1 MGVMMALVSPPVA
14 AEPKGWTNETFMSRF
29 TLIGGG
35 FMPQSN
41 TTVRLDTSDGDT
53 GTEIDMEDLLGL
65 ESSKAVPFFLF
76 NWRINPKH
84 RVVAEYFQL
93 NRSGQ
98 QVISGEINWGDLNFP
113 VGASLESSLD
123 FQLGRLGYGYSLFN
137 DGRKEIGVSIGLHVA
152 SFSTRLRGSVQAG
165 DTGGSVESETANL
178 TLPLPN
184 VGLQG
189 GYAFTDKF
197 SVSLRALAFYLAVE
211 DFKGYL
217 LAGDLLAT
225 YNLFEQVGIGAG
237 YSVFDI
243 NYQNKIQG
251 LNFEVEYLF
260 HGPKAFAT
268 IYF

>member
-1 MGVMMALVSPPVA
+1 
-14 AEPKGWTNETFMSRF
+14 MSRF
-29 TLIGGG
+29 TLMGGG
-35 FMPQSN
+35 FVPQVD
-41 TTVRLDTSDGDT
+41 TTVRLDASDGGI
-53 GTEIDMEDLLGL
+53 GTEIDVEDVLGV

-84 RVVAEYFQL
+84 QIVAEYFQL

-98 QVISGEINWGDLNFP
+98 QVIGTEINWGDLSFP
-113 VGASLESSLD
+113 VGASLDSSLD
-123 FQLGRLGYGYSLFN
+123 FQLGRLGYGYSFFN
-137 DGRKEIGVSIGLHVA
+137 DGRKEVGLSIGLHVA
-152 SFSTRLRGSVQAG
+152 SFSSRLKGTVAVGDESGSA
-165 DTGGSVESETANL
+165 ESETANL

-184 VGLQG
+184 IGLQG

-217 LAGDLLAT
+217 ISGDLLAV
-225 YNLFEQVGIGAG
+225 YDLFEHVGIGAG

-243 NYQNKIQG
+243 DYQNKVQG
-251 LNFEVEYLF
+251 LNYDVEYLF

-268 IYF
+268 IHF